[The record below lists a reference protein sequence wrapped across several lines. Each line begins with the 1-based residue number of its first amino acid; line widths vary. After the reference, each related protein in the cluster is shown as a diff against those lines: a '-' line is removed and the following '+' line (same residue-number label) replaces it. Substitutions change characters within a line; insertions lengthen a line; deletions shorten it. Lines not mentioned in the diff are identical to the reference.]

1 MKTSFS
7 LVLNNQRRQ
16 PVGARPIPTILA
28 REVIEHLQTLRFILS
43 AVILTALMIVSG
55 LATSASYRQ
64 VWKQYD
70 ANLNDQERGLRTL
83 ATLVEAVN
91 FSFTATMPPDQWA
104 FMTGAQQWDLPH
116 QVVLTFLDRGEP
128 TKVFTYPA
136 QESASLLSWI
146 QIVAFFVSFMAII
159 LLFDAINGEGDTLK
173 LIALNPVS
181 RFQILA
187 GKALAA
193 YGVIGSSLL
202 IAILCS
208 VLVILAVGAIPL
220 HLEAIYPIGLFFG
233 LASIYAL
240 VFIFMSLAASASFK
254 QPTTSLAFLLIVYL
268 LVVAIW
274 PSISG
279 IMAKVVSPAPSPL
292 TVQQQLES
300 LQRDVATQ
308 YLPRGIRSEGAE
320 KDGYLWERNL
330 DQFICALSQRHQSLI
345 DSVVER
351 RVNQIRTMQR
361 LAAISPSRL
370 LAAAVEGSVG
380 SDLNQHESFLRQ
392 AKNYQAA
399 IQDYVG
405 QMDARD
411 SSSLHLLCAGAYYAA
426 TFGAASPL
434 PLISNKK
441 VEPPSIPRFR
451 FAPSTSSERP
461 REALYSAGV
470 LLIELLLLMVLA
482 NRLFARADIR

>member
-7 LVLNNQRRQ
+7 LMLSNQRRQ
-16 PVGARPIPTILA
+16 PVGAGPISTILA

-70 ANLNDQERGLRTL
+70 TNLNNQERGLRTL
-83 ATLVEAVN
+83 ATLVDVVN
-91 FSFTATMPPDQWA
+91 FRFTATMPPDQWA
-104 FMTGAQQWDLPH
+104 FMIGAQQWELPH
-116 QVVLTFLDRGEP
+116 QVALTFLNRGEP
-128 TKVFTYPA
+128 TKVFTYPG

-146 QIVAFFVSFMAII
+146 QVVAFFVSFMAII

-173 LIALNPVS
+173 LILSNPVS

-202 IAILCS
+202 TGILCS
-208 VLVILAVGAIPL
+208 VLVILVVDAIPF
-220 HLEAIYPIGLFFG
+220 HFEVVYPVGLFFG

-240 VFIFMSLAASASFK
+240 IFIFMSLAASAYFK
-254 QPTTSLAFLLIVYL
+254 QPTSSLAFLLFVYL
-268 LVVAIW
+268 LLVAIW

-279 IMAKVVSPAPSPL
+279 IIAKVVSPAPSAL
-292 TVQQQLES
+292 TVQQQVES

-330 DQFICALSQRHQSLI
+330 DQFICALSQRHQSLT
-345 DSVVER
+345 DLVVER

-361 LAAISPSRL
+361 LAEISPSRL
-370 LAAAVEGSVG
+370 LAAAVEGGVG

-392 AKNYQAA
+392 AENYQAA
-399 IQDYVG
+399 IQGYVR
-405 QMDARD
+405 QMDALD

-441 VEPPSIPRFR
+441 VEPQSIPRFR
-451 FAPSTSSERP
+451 FAPSTSNERP
-461 REALYSAGV
+461 REALYSAGM
-470 LLIELLLLMVLA
+470 LLIELLLLMALA
-482 NRLFARADIR
+482 HRRFARAEIR